1 MRSFVRRVKLNF
13 QPEVGCMKNRTTY
26 PWQAAYKAAISERD
40 DSRIPFRIYKA
51 VTAIEQELRSPVDSE
66 EERALRKAQAVISI
80 LETERDKS
88 DQFR

>member
-1 MRSFVRRVKLNF
+1 
-13 QPEVGCMKNRTTY
+13 MKNRTTY

-40 DSRIPFRIYKA
+40 DSRIPFRVYKA

-66 EERALRKAQAVISI
+66 EERALRKAQAAISI
-80 LETERDKS
+80 LEAERDKS